1 LPIQGGQNLRYPL
14 GKSGGS
20 LRWNSSL
27 SASGRVKGLGLSG
40 NFLVEFQFEVGELKN
55 WLALYVAEFP
65 EDAIRVL
72 AEMQAE
78 AFILLAKLRPDA
90 KESP

>member
-1 LPIQGGQNLRYPL
+1 VDKISGIPLASLAVRCVGTHRYQPAAALR
-14 GKSGGS
+14 G
-20 LRWNSSL
+20 W
-27 SASGRVKGLGLSG
+27 GLSG